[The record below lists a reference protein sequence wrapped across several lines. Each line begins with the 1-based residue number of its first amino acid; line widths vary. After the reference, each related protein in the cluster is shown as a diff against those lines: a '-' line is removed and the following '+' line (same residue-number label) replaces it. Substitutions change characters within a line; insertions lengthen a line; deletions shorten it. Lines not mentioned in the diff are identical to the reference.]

1 MSISLQNTQ
10 QKKSHP
16 ALWQKMFKH
25 ARDFL
30 NKFNNDWAM
39 QSAAGLAYN
48 LMGASVPVIIA
59 IISAFSFTVG
69 RLDPVALDQLIAH
82 IEAVLP
88 SSASSTGIV
97 ELALTS
103 LKRYAGLLGIVALLT
118 SIFGGSRLFIS
129 IEGYFDIIYRT
140 YTRKVIPQNI
150 MAVLMMFV
158 FIVFTPLMVFTS
170 SIPAL
175 LLSLVQNT
183 AIAQIPGVAQFL
195 NNGLVLGIASILG
208 SILIA
213 WLLFEAI
220 YLFIPNQKISFSR
233 SWKGALTAAILL
245 ELFLALFPLYITHFM
260 GSYTGTAGFVI
271 ILLVF
276 YYYFAVIM
284 LLGAEINAY
293 FAEHVPPLP
302 NNLAAVIHDALVHP
316 KQTSQPV
323 TSAETSEPA
332 NPNAHL
338 YQANQPDTSAE
349 TSEQAETTAH
359 VEQGNQPDTSTEASE
374 QRDASTPA
382 KPNDSLQPPMA
393 RR

>member
-1 MSISLQNTQ
+1 MIAENMARRERRQTMSISLQNTQ
-10 QKKSHP
+10 REKSP
-16 ALWQKMFKH
+16 PDLFLRMFKH
-25 ARDFL
+25 TRDFL

-39 QSAAGLAYN
+39 QSASGLAYN
-48 LMGASVPVIIA
+48 LMGASVPIIIA

-69 RLDPVALDQLIAH
+69 RLDPVAQNQLIEH
-82 IEAVLP
+82 IKAVLP

-97 ELALTS
+97 ELALNS

-150 MAVLMMFV
+150 MAIFMMFI
-158 FIVFTPLMVFTS
+158 FIIFTPLMVFTS

-175 LLSLVQNT
+175 ILSLVQST
-183 AIAQIPGVAQFL
+183 AIEQIPGVAQIL
-195 NNGLVLGIASILG
+195 NNGLFLGIASIL
-208 SILIA
+208 SSVIIA

-220 YLFIPNQKISFSR
+220 YLFIPNQKISFSK
-233 SWKGALTAAILL
+233 SWPGALFAAILL
-245 ELFLALFPLYITHFM
+245 ELFLTLFPLYITHFM

-293 FAEHVPPLP
+293 FGEHIPPLP
-302 NNLAAVIHDALVHP
+302 KNLAAVIHDAIVHAGQP
-316 KQTSQPV
+316 NQSGTSTEV
-323 TSAETSEPA
+323 PA
-332 NPNAHL
+332 
-338 YQANQPDTSAE
+338 QADPIALTDQNDQH
-349 TSEQAETTAH
+349 ETTA
-359 VEQGNQPDTSTEASE
+359 EI
-374 QRDASTPA
+374 PA
-382 KPNDSLQPPMA
+382 
-393 RR
+393 